1 MRNIAII
8 PARSGSKGLKDKN
21 IKMLDGK
28 PLISYS
34 IQAALQSGCFEE
46 VMVST
51 DSEHY
56 AEIAQIHGASVPFLR
71 SAEMSSDSASS
82 WDSVREVLKN
92 YLQLGQ
98 SFDNVMLLQPTSPLR
113 TSDDIINAFDLFF
126 NKKAESVV
134 GVCEME
140 HSPLWSNVLPEDGN
154 LFGFLHEAV
163 SGVSG
168 RQGLPTY
175 YRINGAIYL
184 TKINYNDLK
193 FNLFTAKGYAY
204 CMPRERSIDIDELF
218 DFSVAETV
226 IRLMKL

>member
-56 AEIAQIHGASVPFLR
+56 AEIAQIHAASVPFLR

>member
-71 SAEMSSDSASS
+71 SAEMSSDSTSS